1 MPTLDKVNAID
12 GIVDDYDTLKSSYLI
27 KNSNGKFIKI
37 IKESE
42 ILNFIEYLID
52 HGNAD
57 VYSNSPTWNMLES
70 YKEYKHMFAMSE
82 DKYMSISEYV
92 RTCIHGTTE
101 TFLTTDYIIIPFTH

>member
-42 ILNFIEYLID
+42 ILNFIQSIID
-52 HGNAD
+52 SGNTN
-57 VYSNSPTWNMLES
+57 VYSNSPTWNMLDS
-70 YKEYKHMFAMSE
+70 YKEYKRMVAMSE
-82 DKYMSISEYV
+82 DKYMSIAEYV
-92 RTCIHGTTE
+92 KICIHETTE